1 MVSSASLTNYD
12 LKSGAATTSGGGGG
26 GGGFGGGG
34 GGLGGVSGGSF
45 KQQASSAIV
54 SNSSMTFPYPPL
66 ASATFAT
73 NRASFNSNKS
83 GSVYFKNQFLIF
95 YSIMIFICIF

>member
-26 GGGFGGGG
+26 FGGGG
-34 GGLGGVSGGSF
+34 SGLGGVSGGSF

-83 GSVYFKNQFLIF
+83 GSVFGKQFLIF
-95 YSIMIFICIF
+95 